1 MNTKAKR
8 GRLNPSLDEI
18 AAIEEERRQAR
29 TLDGRA
35 SAEGLKKA
43 ELFRI
48 HSPADSA
55 KYHEIINNKDQ
66 YTVLDSDHTW
76 DKDKGSTIGL
86 TIFLFYVDRFAE
98 KK

>member
-1 MNTKAKR
+1 MNKKSRT
-8 GRLNPSLDEI
+8 GRLTPSLDEI
-18 AAIEEERRQAR
+18 AAIEEERRVAR
-29 TLDGRA
+29 ILEGRA
-35 SAEGLKKA
+35 SAEGAKRA

-48 HSPADSA
+48 HNPVDSER
-55 KYHEIINNKDQ
+55 YHEIINNTDQ

>member
-1 MNTKAKR
+1 MRTKTKR
-8 GRLNPSLDEI
+8 GRTHPTLDEI
-18 AAIEEERRQAR
+18 AAVEEEGRQAR
-29 TLDGRA
+29 TLDGRT
-35 SAEGLKKA
+35 SAEGVKRA

-48 HSPADSA
+48 QDPEDSA
-55 KYHEIINNKDQ
+55 RYHEIINNQDQ